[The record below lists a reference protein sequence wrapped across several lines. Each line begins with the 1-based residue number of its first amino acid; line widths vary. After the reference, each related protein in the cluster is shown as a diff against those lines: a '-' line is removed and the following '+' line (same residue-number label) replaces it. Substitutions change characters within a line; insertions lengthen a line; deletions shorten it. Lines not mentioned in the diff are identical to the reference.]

1 MSELTII
8 ITIIFIFSFVP
19 LILAEISRV
28 KSMPSIEDFFVCN
41 RSLSTFLYFFT
52 IYSTW
57 YSAFAVMGSSA
68 HFYLNGPVY
77 MTTFAWNAL
86 FAICLFFIG
95 RRIWFYG
102 EQHKYMTPSDFFQ
115 DIYRSK
121 PLTLLVTI
129 ILFVFTLPYV
139 QIQFSGAAYLIDIAS
154 HGKIPWEIAGFI
166 FYTIMVVYLWA
177 GGLHAVA
184 LTDVFFGTLVFLTM
198 LGTGFLLTREAGGI
212 HQIFHELISDD
223 VQNVTI
229 SGAEKD
235 SYNTVLLW
243 LSMFLVTPLGALMSP
258 PIWIRNY
265 AVKKEETFHV
275 IPLLITLVAIGYIG
289 CFLAGNAGKVL
300 DPNLTDSN
308 NLIPSLLVKYGSQ
321 ISITLLFCGFAAA
334 SLSTANSQIHALS
347 AIYTVDIHKRYIN
360 QEAKDSTLLK
370 AAKWS
375 VLFFSVIIYL
385 FMVFNP
391 SIIINT
397 GLLAL
402 SGTAQLIV
410 PVLGALFWKHSTA
423 AGAFTGLICGVATLL
438 LLYLIIHIEAS
449 YCGIIGIVIN
459 AIFFFTISLTTK
471 SEPKI
476 RARIIEYKTEF
487 ENRN

>member
-102 EQHKYMTPSDFFQ
+102 KQHKYMTPSDFFQ

-265 AVKKEETFHV
+265 AVKKE
-275 IPLLITLVAIGYIG
+275 
-289 CFLAGNAGKVL
+289 
-300 DPNLTDSN
+300 
-308 NLIPSLLVKYGSQ
+308 
-321 ISITLLFCGFAAA
+321 
-334 SLSTANSQIHALS
+334 
-347 AIYTVDIHKRYIN
+347 
-360 QEAKDSTLLK
+360 
-370 AAKWS
+370 
-375 VLFFSVIIYL
+375 
-385 FMVFNP
+385 
-391 SIIINT
+391 
-397 GLLAL
+397 
-402 SGTAQLIV
+402 
-410 PVLGALFWKHSTA
+410 
-423 AGAFTGLICGVATLL
+423 
-438 LLYLIIHIEAS
+438 
-449 YCGIIGIVIN
+449 
-459 AIFFFTISLTTK
+459 
-471 SEPKI
+471 
-476 RARIIEYKTEF
+476 
-487 ENRN
+487 